1 MENYLVAENLKKVY
15 SEGNKEVVAI
25 SEINLS
31 LKQGEILVVFGP
43 SGSGKS
49 TLLHLL
55 GGLDRPTEGKVLLD
69 GTDLS
74 LLSDEK
80 LARVR
85 NEKFGFIF
93 QFYHLL
99 SEFTILENVLLPLFI
114 GKKENI
120 KISRERAKDLLAK
133 FGLEDRVHFYP
144 SSLSGGEQQ
153 RVAIARAL
161 INNPEV
167 IFADEPT
174 GNLDK
179 EAGDFFWECLLEL
192 NRENHQTFLL
202 VTHNEVMAK
211 AASRVLTLR
220 EGRIV

>member
-114 GKKENI
+114 GKKKILKSPGKEQKTFWLNLALTREFIFIRLLSPGENN
-120 KISRERAKDLLAK
+120 SGWRSPA
-133 FGLEDRVHFYP
+133 P
-144 SSLSGGEQQ
+144 SSIIRKLS
-153 RVAIARAL
+153 L
-161 INNPEV
+161 PMNPPEIWIKKPV
-167 IFADEPT
+167 ISF
-174 GNLDK
+174 GN
-179 EAGDFFWECLLEL
+179 
-192 NRENHQTFLL
+192 
-202 VTHNEVMAK
+202 
-211 AASRVLTLR
+211 ASWN
-220 EGRIV
+220 